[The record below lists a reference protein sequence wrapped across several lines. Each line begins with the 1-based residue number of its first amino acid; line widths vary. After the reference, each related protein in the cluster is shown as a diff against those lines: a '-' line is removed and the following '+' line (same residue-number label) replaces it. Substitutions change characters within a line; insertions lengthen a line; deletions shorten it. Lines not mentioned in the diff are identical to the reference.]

1 MKLSDILLNP
11 KKPRIIDLKGT
22 IVHLDRAV
30 TSLQR
35 RYGVSTKKQS
45 SNDLNRKLEDFERRL
60 SRNDWSQ
67 FPWHMASDIFRSFFT
82 SDCREDPKWK
92 NTATVLINTLEK
104 TERKSFC
111 RAAIDAYIETYNETG
126 LQLDRFRAII
136 REKPVRDIPIRKKL
150 ITDYDFF
157 NPQAAHI
164 KIGKTLAGSDAPYE
178 LVKSW
183 DIWSPHSLG
192 LFQSAFQEMLR
203 ENDDDLQKM
212 YRPSFERIMNWL
224 RPNSNTKAEISRAL
238 GIDALVLPF
247 KKGDSAVLRD
257 DIEKFL
263 IRNYGDPRITPAEW
277 SGVSTDA
284 LKIIN
289 RWMTSKS
296 LKIFFDI
303 INKFEGSHMWEP
315 RRKFWTA
322 IDDRKWI
329 DEAWVVLNDKG
340 AQYAKSL
347 AKEHDDK
354 AFMSHGLLNFH
365 EREKCFF
372 IMKVGNLTIVE
383 GTHNFKDRIFKNEAT
398 NAPILR
404 NRGYSKNEIS
414 SVPNGS
420 KGEAFTHD
428 VSGKWMTK
436 TETFMRNN
444 R

>member
-1 MKLSDILLNP
+1 MKLSDVLTAA

-22 IVHLDRAV
+22 TVHLDRAV

-35 RYGVSTKKQS
+35 RWGVSTKKQN
-45 SNDLNRKLEDFERRL
+45 SNDLNRKLQDFERRL
-60 SRNDWSQ
+60 SSNDWSQ

-82 SDCREDPKWK
+82 SDCREDSKWK
-92 NTATVLINTLEK
+92 NTATVLIDTLEK
-104 TERKSFC
+104 TERRSFC
-111 RAAIDAYIETYNETG
+111 RAAIDAYIATYNETG
-126 LQLDRFRAII
+126 LQLERFRAVI
-136 REKPVRDIPIRKKL
+136 RAKPVKEIPIRQKL

-157 NPQAAHI
+157 NPQVAHI
-164 KIGKTLAGSDAPYE
+164 KIGKALAESDTPYK
-178 LVKSW
+178 LAKSW
-183 DIWSPHSLG
+183 DILSPHSLG

-212 YRPSFERIMNWL
+212 HRPSFERIINWL

-247 KKGDSAVLRD
+247 KKSEPAVLRD

-277 SGVSTDA
+277 SGVSADA
-284 LKIIN
+284 LKIMN

-296 LKIFFDI
+296 LKMFFDI

-347 AKEHDDK
+347 AEEHDDK
-354 AFMSHGLLNFH
+354 AYMSHGLLNFH

-372 IMKVGNLTIVE
+372 IMKVGTLTIVE
-383 GTHNFKDRIFKNEAT
+383 GTHNFKVRVFKNEAT

-404 NRGYSKNEIS
+404 NRSYSKNEIS
-414 SVPNGS
+414 SVPNWS
-420 KGEAFTHD
+420 KGEAFIHD

>member
-1 MKLSDILLNP
+1 MKLSDVLLAP

-22 IVHLDRAV
+22 TVHLDRAV

-35 RYGVSTKKQS
+35 RWGVSTKKQN
-45 SNDLNRKLEDFERRL
+45 SNDLNRKLQDFERRL
-60 SRNDWSQ
+60 SSNDWSQ

-82 SDCREDPKWK
+82 SDCREDSKWK
-92 NTATVLINTLEK
+92 NTATVLIDTLEK
-104 TERKSFC
+104 TERRSFC
-111 RAAIDAYIETYNETG
+111 RAAIDAYIATYNETG
-126 LQLDRFRAII
+126 LQLERFRAVI
-136 REKPVRDIPIRKKL
+136 RAKPVKEIPIRQKL

-157 NPQAAHI
+157 NPQVAHI
-164 KIGKTLAGSDAPYE
+164 KIGKALAESDTPYK
-178 LVKSW
+178 LAKSW
-183 DIWSPHSLG
+183 DILSPHSLG

-212 YRPSFERIMNWL
+212 HRPSFEKIMNWL

-247 KKGDSAVLRD
+247 KKSEPAVLRD

-284 LKIIN
+284 LKIMN

-296 LKIFFDI
+296 LKMFFDI
-303 INKFEGSHMWEP
+303 INKFEDSHMWEP

-329 DEAWVVLNDKG
+329 DEAWVVLNDTG

-347 AKEHDDK
+347 AEEHDDK
-354 AFMSHGLLNFH
+354 AYMSHGLLNFH

-372 IMKVGNLTIVE
+372 IMKVGTLTIVE
-383 GTHNFKDRIFKNEAT
+383 GTHNFKVRVFKNEAT

-404 NRGYSKNEIS
+404 NRSYSKNEIS
-414 SVPNGS
+414 SVPNWS
-420 KGEAFTHD
+420 KGEAFIHD